1 MRELHESHIDSGCG
15 GAPTFTGLKQELAL
29 WARLRNFPLVGT
41 FELTPLCNLRCPMC
55 YVRLD
60 PLSAAARGCGMNGDR
75 WLEIGRQARDMGLL
89 LVTLTGG
96 EPLLHPDFSR
106 IYRGL
111 CELGLL
117 VSVYTNGT
125 LVDKSTVALWR
136 EYPPHSVKVSLYG
149 ASDATYE
156 RMCGIRR
163 GFTRA
168 WAALERMQKVGI
180 EFYCTTTVVRDN
192 RADIP
197 ALYALCRERNY
208 PFFHTIGVT
217 GSARGALSDP
227 LSARLTV
234 AEENWT
240 LERLESERAPGSSSL
255 PFARCAGHRMSFFL
269 TWHGRMQFCGFAER
283 PYASVMTDGAV
294 DVSAAWTKMGEQVEA
309 ITTPPECADCPH
321 AAFCKRC
328 PGLLAAESGDPS
340 RVAPTFCRRAAEMH
354 ALYDRLS
361 ACESDLLPSAS
372 YTN

>member
-1 MRELHESHIDSGCG
+1 MNEAHATYGDGGCG
-15 GAPTFTGLKQELAL
+15 GGPSFAGLKQELSL
-29 WARLRNFPLVGT
+29 WARLRRFPLIGT

-60 PLSAAARGCGMNGDR
+60 PLSAASRGCGMSGDR

-89 LVTLTGG
+89 FVTLTGG
-96 EPLLHPDFSR
+96 EPLLHPDFAR

-125 LVDKSTVALWR
+125 LVDRSTVALWR
-136 EYPPHSVKVSLYG
+136 EYPPHSIKVSLYG

-163 GFTRA
+163 GFTRTM
-168 WAALERMQKVGI
+168 AALERMQKAGVD
-180 EFYCTTTVVRDN
+180 FYCTTTVVRDN
-192 RADIP
+192 RADLP
-197 ALYALCRERNY
+197 ALYALARERDFPY
-208 PFFHTIGVT
+208 FHTIGVT

-227 LSARLTV
+227 LAARLTV
-234 AEENWT
+234 AEEHWT
-240 LERLESERAPGSSSL
+240 LERLEAERTPNPGPL

-283 PYASVMTDGAV
+283 PYAPIMTDGTV
-294 DVSAAWTKMGEQVEA
+294 DVPTAWQRMGEQVEA
-309 ITTPPECADCPH
+309 ITTPPECTDCPH
-321 AAFCKRC
+321 MSFCKRC

-340 RVAPTFCRRAAEMH
+340 RVADAFCRRAAELH
-354 ALYDRLS
+354 ALYDELVGRE
-361 ACESDLLPSAS
+361 ADLLPLAS
-372 YTN
+372 YTK